1 MKYCCSKL
9 EKKIMRKNDR
19 AMLKR
24 KQEQTEAKKK
34 IADPP
39 KPNTLSTSGRPVIG
53 GPKLKTEIRA
63 DIKTEQKTLK
73 ATNTKVEEKKPETG
87 QKKVDPKDDI
97 NSLDYESETEDED
110 EPTWGWYKDESENIY
125 FTYVTHSWL
134 R

>member
-1 MKYCCSKL
+1 
-9 EKKIMRKNDR
+9 MRKNER

-24 KQEQTEAKKK
+24 KQEKTEEKKK
-34 IADPP
+34 IVEAP
-39 KPNTLSTSGRPVIG
+39 KTTTFSSTGRPVIG

-73 ATNTKVEEKKPETG
+73 ATAPKVEEKKPEV
-87 QKKVDPKDDI
+87 KVDPKEDI
-97 NSLDYESETEDED
+97 NSLDYESETEDDE
-110 EPTWGWYKDESENIY
+110 EPTWGWYKDDSDNIY